1 MKVDVSECSDKL
13 QTFVSSDLNV
23 AMHSHTAE
31 LHLYLN
37 SSNLQLNSEE
47 SQ

>member
-13 QTFVSSDLNV
+13 QTFILSDSNV
-23 AMHSHTAE
+23 AMRLYIAE
-31 LHLYLN
+31 SRLYLD

-47 SQ
+47 S